1 MYACFKD
8 TIEMDG
14 EKVKILDVLNPK
26 GTFVDG
32 KRLREWSMK
41 GLPAL
46 SGRLLPEFDRRRNI
60 KDMFTRKPSLSKS
73 ASSLQ
78 DNDVCAQI
86 PLKGISTRC
95 TTSDSKA
102 MPSNNGATHDHSAKL
117 SKPAVQSPPAIR
129 PKRSA
134 TDEDIRK
141 PLKRTKPEVKITP
154 STNTGGKGQ
163 QSLRGFFKPKTSAL
177 TQCTEPDASSLSS
190 VKVDTDE
197 TELYSATNTMGE
209 ILSPPSQQSQVTA
222 TSEEREKSKSFETAP
237 PGTPDRQ
244 SPNKSMTESPL
255 AKPASPFVDPIVSKE
270 SWTKLFTKP
279 APPRCE
285 GHDEPCVIYKT
296 KKNGI
301 NCGREF
307 WLCPR

>member
-1 MYACFKD
+1 MYACFRD
-8 TIEMDG
+8 TIEIDG
-14 EKVKILDVLNPK
+14 EKVKIVDLLNPK
-26 GTFVDG
+26 GTFIDG
-32 KRLREWSMK
+32 KRLRGWSMK

-73 ASSLQ
+73 ASSLNG
-78 DNDVCAQI
+78 DDAGAQI
-86 PLKGISTRC
+86 LLNDESTR
-95 TTSDSKA
+95 S
-102 MPSNNGATHDHSAKL
+102 MPQEPKNMLLTNGVTHDHSGKL
-117 SKPAVQSPPAIR
+117 PRSAVQNPHSIR

-134 TDEDIRK
+134 TDEDVRK

-163 QSLRGFFKPKTSAL
+163 QSLKGFFKPKTPAS
-177 TQCTEPDASSLSS
+177 TQTAKSDASSLASS
-190 VKVDTDE
+190 RADMED
-197 TELYSATNTMGE
+197 TELSSATNAIGDV
-209 ILSPPSQQSQVTA
+209 LSPPSQQSQVTA
-222 TSEEREKSKSFETAP
+222 TSEEREKSKSFEIP
-237 PGTPDRQ
+237 PLETPETQ
-244 SPNKSMTESPL
+244 SPTKSLTESPY
-255 AKPASPFVDPIVSKE
+255 AKSASPVVDPIVSKE

-285 GHDEPCVIYKT
+285 GHNEPCIIYKT